1 MAEALNKTLLKVLN
15 ITKSLLIKGKEI
27 DIKSDGAFDKKIKI
41 SY

>member
-1 MAEALNKTLLKVLN
+1 MGEALNKTLLKVLN

-27 DIKSDGAFDKKIKI
+27 DIKSDDAFDKKIKI